1 MLPSRRIAQAISITL
16 PKLINF
22 ELVNTFVKTV
32 AVFFSPSSQVY
43 GSSPS
48 RVLFLFR
55 TCLQRIDTCY
65 RGQPGPLAVTMA
77 PWLVEN
83 RLTLIPRTEL
93 WVCFTVDGYFGF
105 ALVLSQPSLYVF
117 EMSCTVTLIGRLRL
131 SRHQR
136 YQLFPLKRSV
146 LYNSRFRVLK
156 DELYQIFFGNT
167 LRNKAKLM
175 IL

>member
-32 AVFFSPSSQVY
+32 AMFFSPSSQVY

-48 RVLFLFR
+48 RVPFLFR

-77 PWLVEN
+77 PRLVEKRLKN
-83 RLTLIPRTEL
+83 RLTLVPRTKI
-93 WVCFTVDGYFGF
+93 WVCLTVDGYFAF

-131 SRHQR
+131 G
-136 YQLFPLKRSV
+136 SV
-146 LYNSRFRVLK
+146 STISTISTQKICFV
-156 DELYQIFFGNT
+156 
-167 LRNKAKLM
+167 
-175 IL
+175 

>member
-1 MLPSRRIAQAISITL
+1 MVLRQ
-16 PKLINF
+16 
-22 ELVNTFVKTV
+22 V
-32 AVFFSPSSQVY
+32 VFF
-43 GSSPS
+43 
-48 RVLFLFR
+48 FLFR

-77 PWLVEN
+77 PWLVEKRLKN

-93 WVCFTVDGYFGF
+93 WVCLTVDGYFCF

-117 EMSCTVTLIGRLRL
+117 EMSSPVTLVGSLRL

-136 YQLFPLKRSV
+136 YQLFPLKSEV

-156 DELYQIFFGNT
+156 DEVRQNVFGNT